1 MLSLVQGRRAFAGV
15 GVRRYE
21 LIEEEVA
28 AIPAAE
34 LAVEQA
40 LHLHAQYPK
49 ELEFGF
55 PSPLNGQCYQ
65 LRSRGYVGVVP
76 LGADA
81 ALEINPKIR
90 CSLLMPMLEYAY
102 QLPKISTHKAPATMG
117 DIYEFWAEVLAHKV
131 LQRVRRG
138 LFWDYQTREGL
149 SRWVRGR
156 VYPER
161 SGLGVH
167 PYCRFAEHTLDILDN
182 RILASALHGLRRFA
196 FRRESI
202 RQMVGR
208 AWGAL
213 SELNYRSIRPA
224 DCLSVPYHRLNEDY
238 RSMHALCYPLLQ
250 QRSPA
255 WGLGAEEGPAYL
267 LHMPSLFERFCTAF
281 IDHKLKHQIELKA
294 QYHTRLKGTK
304 RLSFRLDMALF
315 SAATG
320 QPLAVIDAK
329 YKADGPIE
337 SDVQQVVAYAVQL
350 GTHRA
355 FLLYPSSD
363 MDEQFKVGPV
373 AVQMLGFNF
382 AADDLEEAGRAVIC
396 KVENVL

>member
-1 MLSLVQGRRAFAGV
+1 M
-15 GVRRYE
+15 RRYE

-117 DIYEFWAEVLAHKV
+117 DIYEFWAEVLARKV

-167 PYCRFAEHTLDILDN
+167 PYCRFAEHTPDILDN

-224 DCLSVPYHRLNEDY
+224 DCLGVPYHRLNEDY

-281 IDHKLKHQIELKA
+281 IYHKLKPQIELKA

-396 KVENVL
+396 KVGNVL

>member
-1 MLSLVQGRRAFAGV
+1 M
-15 GVRRYE
+15 RRYA

-55 PSPLNGQCYQ
+55 PSPLNSQCYQ
-65 LRSRGYVGVVP
+65 VRSRGYVGVVP

-90 CSLLMPMLEYAY
+90 CSLLLPMLEYAY
-102 QLPKISTHKAPATMG
+102 QLPKISADKVPATMG
-117 DIYEFWAEVLAHKV
+117 DIYEFWAEVLARQV

-138 LFWDYQTREGL
+138 LFWDYQTREGS

-161 SGLGVH
+161 SGLGIH
-167 PYCRFAEHTLDILDN
+167 PYCRFAEHTPDILDN
-182 RILASALHGLRRFA
+182 RILASALHGLRCFA

-202 RQMVGR
+202 RQLVGR
-208 AWGAL
+208 AWWAL
-213 SELNYRSIRPA
+213 SELNYRHIRPA
-224 DCLSVPYHRLNEDY
+224 DCLGIPYHRLNQDY
-238 RSMHALCYPLLQ
+238 RPMHALCYPLLQ

-255 WGLGAEEGPAYL
+255 WGVGAEEGPAYL
-267 LHMPSLFERFCTAF
+267 LHMPTLFERFCTAF
-281 IDHKLKHQIELKA
+281 IDHKLKHKVELKA
-294 QYHTRLKGTK
+294 QYHTRLKGAK
-304 RLSFRLDMALF
+304 RLSFRLDLALF

-329 YKADGPIE
+329 YKADGPVE

-350 GTHRA
+350 GTQRA
-355 FLLYPSSD
+355 FLLYPSRA
-363 MDEQFKVGPV
+363 MDEQFEVGPV
-373 AVQMLGFNF
+373 AVQTLGYDLE
-382 AADDLEEAGRAVIC
+382 ADDLEQAGRHVIRNL
-396 KVENVL
+396 EDVL

>member
-1 MLSLVQGRRAFAGV
+1 M
-15 GVRRYE
+15 RRYA

-49 ELEFGF
+49 ELELGF
-55 PSPLNGQCYQ
+55 PSPLNGRCYQ
-65 LRSRGYVGVVP
+65 IRSRGYVGVVP
-76 LGADA
+76 LGAEA

-90 CSLLMPMLEYAY
+90 CSLLLPMLEYAY
-102 QLPKISTHKAPATMG
+102 QLPKISVHKMPATMG
-117 DIYEFWAEVLAHKV
+117 DIYEFWAEVLARQV

-138 LFWDYQTREGL
+138 LFWDYQTREGS

-156 VYPER
+156 IYPER
-161 SGLGVH
+161 SGLGIH
-167 PYCRFAEHTLDILDN
+167 PYCRFAEHTPDIMDN
-182 RILASALHGLRRFA
+182 RILASALHGLRCFA

-213 SELNYRSIRPA
+213 SELNYRPIRPA
-224 DCLSVPYHRLNEDY
+224 DCLGVPYHRLNEDY
-238 RSMHALCYPLLQ
+238 RPMHALCYPLLQ

-267 LHMPSLFERFCTAF
+267 LHMPTLFERFCTAF
-281 IDHKLKHQIELKA
+281 IDHKLKHQVELKA
-294 QYHTRLKGTK
+294 QYHTRLKGAK

-329 YKADGPIE
+329 YKADGPVE

-350 GTHRA
+350 GTQRA
-355 FLLYPSSD
+355 FLLYPSRD
-363 MDEQFKVGPV
+363 RDEQFEVGPV
-373 AVQMLGFNF
+373 AVQTLGYDLE
-382 AADDLEEAGRAVIC
+382 ADDIEEAGRAVIRSLE
-396 KVENVL
+396 KAI

>member
-1 MLSLVQGRRAFAGV
+1 M
-15 GVRRYE
+15 RRYA
-21 LIEEEVA
+21 LVEEEVA

-49 ELEFGF
+49 ELELGF
-55 PSPLNGQCYQ
+55 PSPLNGRCYQ
-65 LRSRGYVGVVP
+65 IRSRGYVGVVP
-76 LGADA
+76 LGAEA

-90 CSLLMPMLEYAY
+90 CSLLLPMLEYAY
-102 QLPKISTHKAPATMG
+102 QLPKISAHKAPATMG
-117 DIYEFWAEVLAHKV
+117 DIYEFWAEVLARQV

-138 LFWDYQTREGL
+138 LFWDYQTREGS

-156 VYPER
+156 MYPER
-161 SGLGVH
+161 SGLGIH
-167 PYCRFAEHTLDILDN
+167 PYCRFAEHTPDIMDN

-213 SELNYRSIRPA
+213 SELNYRPIRPA
-224 DCLSVPYHRLNEDY
+224 DCLGVPYHRLNEDY
-238 RSMHALCYPLLQ
+238 RPMHALCYPLLQ

-267 LHMPSLFERFCTAF
+267 LHMPTLFERFCTAF
-281 IDHKLKHQIELKA
+281 IDHKLKHQVELKA
-294 QYHTRLKGTK
+294 QYHTRLKGAK

-329 YKADGPIE
+329 YKADGPVE

-350 GTHRA
+350 GTQRA
-355 FLLYPSSD
+355 FLLYPNRD
-363 MDEQFKVGPV
+363 RDEQFEVGPV
-373 AVQMLGFNF
+373 AVQTLGYDLE
-382 AADDLEEAGRAVIC
+382 ADDLEEAGEFVIC
-396 KVENVL
+396 SLENAI

>member
-1 MLSLVQGRRAFAGV
+1 M
-15 GVRRYE
+15 RRYA

-34 LAVEQA
+34 LVVEQA

-49 ELEFGF
+49 ELELGF
-55 PSPLNGQCYQ
+55 PSPLNGRCYQ
-65 LRSRGYVGVVP
+65 IRSRGYVGVVP
-76 LGADA
+76 LGAEA

-90 CSLLMPMLEYAY
+90 CSLLLPMLEYAY
-102 QLPKISTHKAPATMG
+102 QLPKISAHKAPATMG
-117 DIYEFWAEVLAHKV
+117 DIYEFWAEVLARQV

-138 LFWDYQTREGL
+138 LFWDYQTREGS

-156 VYPER
+156 MYPER
-161 SGLGVH
+161 SGLGIH
-167 PYCRFAEHTLDILDN
+167 PYCRFAEHTPDIMDN

-196 FRRESI
+196 FRRERI
-202 RQMVGR
+202 RQMVSR

-213 SELNYRSIRPA
+213 SELNYRPIRPA
-224 DCLSVPYHRLNEDY
+224 DCLGVPYHRLNEDY
-238 RSMHALCYPLLQ
+238 RPMHALCYPLLQ

-267 LHMPSLFERFCTAF
+267 LHMPTLFERFCTAF
-281 IDHKLKHQIELKA
+281 IDHKLKHQVELKA
-294 QYHTRLKGTK
+294 QYHTRLKGAK

-329 YKADGPIE
+329 YKADGPVE

-350 GTHRA
+350 GTQRA
-355 FLLYPSSD
+355 FLLYPNRD
-363 MDEQFKVGPV
+363 RDEQFEVGPV
-373 AVQMLGFNF
+373 AVQTLGYDLE
-382 AADDLEEAGRAVIC
+382 ADDLEEAGRAVIC
-396 KVENVL
+396 NLENAI

>member
-1 MLSLVQGRRAFAGV
+1 M
-15 GVRRYE
+15 RRYE

-55 PSPLNGQCYQ
+55 PSPLNDQCYQ

-76 LGADA
+76 LGANA
-81 ALEINPKIR
+81 ALEITPKIR

-102 QLPKISTHKAPATMG
+102 QLPKISAHKAPATMG

-138 LFWDYQTREGL
+138 LYWDYQTREGL

-156 VYPER
+156 MYPER

-167 PYCRFAEHTLDILDN
+167 PYCRFAEHTPDIIDN
-182 RILASALHGLRRFA
+182 RILANALHGLRRFA
-196 FRRESI
+196 FRRESV

-208 AWGAL
+208 AWRAL
-213 SELNYRSIRPA
+213 SELNYRHIRPV
-224 DCLSVPYHRLNEDY
+224 DCLGVAYHRLNEDY
-238 RSMHALCYPLLQ
+238 RPMHALCYFLLQ

-255 WGLGAEEGPAYL
+255 WGLGTEEGPAYL
-267 LHMPSLFERFCTAF
+267 LHMPTLFERFCTAF
-281 IDHKLKHQIELKA
+281 IDHKLNHEVELKA
-294 QYHTRLKGTK
+294 QYHTRLKGTE
-304 RLSFRLDMALF
+304 RFSFRLDMALF

-329 YKADGPIE
+329 YKADGPSE
-337 SDVQQVVAYAVQL
+337 NDVQQVVAYAVQL
-350 GTHRA
+350 GTRRA

-363 MDEQFKVGPV
+363 VDEQFEVGPV
-373 AVQMLGFNF
+373 AVQALGYDF
-382 AADDLEEAGRAVIC
+382 EAENIEKAGQGVIR
-396 KVENVL
+396 KIENSI

>member
-1 MLSLVQGRRAFAGV
+1 M
-15 GVRRYE
+15 RRYA

-49 ELEFGF
+49 ELELGF
-55 PSPLNGQCYQ
+55 PSPLNGRCYQ
-65 LRSRGYVGVVP
+65 IRSRGYVGVVP
-76 LGADA
+76 LGAEA

-90 CSLLMPMLEYAY
+90 CSLLLPMLEYAY
-102 QLPKISTHKAPATMG
+102 QLPKISAHKAPATMG
-117 DIYEFWAEVLAHKV
+117 DIYEFWAEVLARQV

-138 LFWDYQTREGL
+138 LFWDYQTREGS

-156 VYPER
+156 IYPER
-161 SGLGVH
+161 SGLGIH
-167 PYCRFAEHTLDILDN
+167 PYCRFAEHTPDIMDN
-182 RILASALHGLRRFA
+182 RILASALHGLRCFA
-196 FRRESI
+196 FRRERI
-202 RQMVGR
+202 RQLVGR

-213 SELNYRSIRPA
+213 SELNYRPIRPA
-224 DCLSVPYHRLNEDY
+224 DCLGVPYHRLNEDY
-238 RSMHALCYPLLQ
+238 RPMHALCYPLLQ

-267 LHMPSLFERFCTAF
+267 LHMPTLFERFCTAF
-281 IDHKLKHQIELKA
+281 IDHKLKHQVELKA
-294 QYHTRLKGTK
+294 QYHTRLKGAK

-329 YKADGPIE
+329 YKADGPVE

-350 GTHRA
+350 GTQRA
-355 FLLYPSSD
+355 FLLYPNRD
-363 MDEQFKVGPV
+363 RDEQFEVGPV
-373 AVQMLGFNF
+373 AVQTLGYDLE
-382 AADDLEEAGRAVIC
+382 ADDLEEAGRAVIRSLE
-396 KVENVL
+396 KAI

>member
-1 MLSLVQGRRAFAGV
+1 M
-15 GVRRYE
+15 RRYE

-49 ELEFGF
+49 ELAVSF

-102 QLPKISTHKAPATMG
+102 QLPKISAYKVPATMG
-117 DIYEFWAEVLAHKV
+117 DIYEFWAEVLARKV

-138 LFWDYQTREGL
+138 LFWDYQTRQGR

-156 VYPER
+156 LYPER

-167 PYCRFAEHTLDILDN
+167 PYCRFAEHTPDIIDN
-182 RILASALHGLRRFA
+182 RILASALFGLRRFA
-196 FRRESI
+196 FRRQVI
-202 RQMVGR
+202 RHLVGR
-208 AWGAL
+208 AWWAL
-213 SELNYRSIRPA
+213 SELNYRHIRPV
-224 DCLSVPYHRLNEDY
+224 DCLGVAYHRLNEDY
-238 RSMHALCYPLLQ
+238 RPMHALCYPLLQ
-250 QRSPA
+250 QCSPA
-255 WGLGAEEGPAYL
+255 GGLGAEQGPAYL
-267 LHMPSLFERFCTAF
+267 LHMPTLFERFCTAF
-281 IDHKLKHQIELKA
+281 IDDKINHKVALKA
-294 QYHTRLKGTK
+294 QYHTRLKGTE

-320 QPLAVIDAK
+320 QPLAVVDAK
-329 YKADGPIE
+329 YKAAGPVE

-350 GTHRA
+350 GTRRA
-355 FLLYPSSD
+355 FLLYPNRD
-363 MDEQFKVGPV
+363 IDEQFEVGPV
-373 AVQMLGFNF
+373 AVQALGY
-382 AADDLEEAGRAVIC
+382 DLEAEDLEQAGQHVIC
-396 KVENVL
+396 KIEDVL

>member
-1 MLSLVQGRRAFAGV
+1 M
-15 GVRRYE
+15 RRYE

-28 AIPAAE
+28 AIPAVE

-102 QLPKISTHKAPATMG
+102 QLPKISEYKAPATMG
-117 DIYEFWAEVLAHKV
+117 DIYEFWAEVLARKV

-138 LFWDYQTREGL
+138 LFWDYQTREGP

-156 VYPER
+156 MYPER

-167 PYCRFAEHTLDILDN
+167 PYCRFAEHTPDIIDN
-182 RILASALHGLRRFA
+182 RILANALYGLRRFA
-196 FRRESI
+196 FRRESV

-208 AWGAL
+208 AWG
-213 SELNYRSIRPA
+213 
-224 DCLSVPYHRLNEDY
+224 H
-238 RSMHALCYPLLQ
+238 
-250 QRSPA
+250 
-255 WGLGAEEGPAYL
+255 
-267 LHMPSLFERFCTAF
+267 
-281 IDHKLKHQIELKA
+281 
-294 QYHTRLKGTK
+294 
-304 RLSFRLDMALF
+304 
-315 SAATG
+315 
-320 QPLAVIDAK
+320 
-329 YKADGPIE
+329 
-337 SDVQQVVAYAVQL
+337 
-350 GTHRA
+350 
-355 FLLYPSSD
+355 
-363 MDEQFKVGPV
+363 
-373 AVQMLGFNF
+373 
-382 AADDLEEAGRAVIC
+382 
-396 KVENVL
+396 

>member
-1 MLSLVQGRRAFAGV
+1 M
-15 GVRRYE
+15 RRYA

-49 ELEFGF
+49 ELELGF
-55 PSPLNGQCYQ
+55 PSPLNGPCYRV
-65 LRSRGYVGVVP
+65 RSRGYVGVVP
-76 LGADA
+76 LGAEA

-90 CSLLMPMLEYAY
+90 CSLLLPMLEYAY
-102 QLPKISTHKAPATMG
+102 QLPKISAHKAPATMG
-117 DIYEFWAEVLAHKV
+117 DIYEFWAEVLARQV

-138 LFWDYQTREGL
+138 LFWDYQTREGS

-156 VYPER
+156 IYPER
-161 SGLGVH
+161 SGLGIH
-167 PYCRFAEHTLDILDN
+167 PYCRFAEHTPDIMDN

-208 AWGAL
+208 AWWAL

-224 DCLSVPYHRLNEDY
+224 DCLGLPYHRLNADY
-238 RSMHALCYPLLQ
+238 RPMHALCYPLLQ

-255 WGLGAEEGPAYL
+255 GGLGAEEGPAYL
-267 LHMPSLFERFCTAF
+267 LHMPTLFERFCTAF
-281 IDHKLKHQIELKA
+281 IDHKLKHQVELKA
-294 QYHTRLKGTK
+294 QYHTRLKGAK

-329 YKADGPIE
+329 YKADGPVE
-337 SDVQQVVAYAVQL
+337 SDVRQVVAYAVQL
-350 GTHRA
+350 GTQRA
-355 FLLYPSSD
+355 FLLYPSRD
-363 MDEQFKVGPV
+363 RDEQFEVGPV
-373 AVQMLGFNF
+373 AVQTLGYDLE
-382 AADDLEEAGRAVIC
+382 ADDIEEAGRPVIRSL
-396 KVENVL
+396 ENAI